1 MADIIVRRALLLAG
15 ALTLFVLIAPAA
27 AAEDDPQEYF
37 KTNCYGCHERCPQEV
52 KPVEVIISLK
62 NMLAD
67 RGLAPPAADKVIQT
81 FMVSG
86 RTVPD
91 NPAIDKQR
99 AKFDLP
105 PLKPVPMDEI
115 LALIG
120 PEAEEERGS

>member
-1 MADIIVRRALLLAG
+1 M
-15 ALTLFVLIAPAA
+15 
-27 AAEDDPQEYF
+27 
-37 KTNCYGCHERCPQEV
+37 

-81 FMVSG
+81 FMAQG

-105 PLKPVPMDEI
+105 PMGAVPMDEI

-120 PEAEEERGS
+120 SEVEEENGS